1 MSAVPDQ
8 IILRT
13 GDIIP
18 ISGLDFST
26 SRSGGP
32 GGQNVNK
39 VETKVEIRMSIA
51 DSPYLSETTRERL
64 LAKLASRLDTTGALR
79 IASATERT
87 QLGNRRAAVARLER
101 ILAEALVPEK
111 KRTATRPT
119 RASKVRRRESKERQS
134 EKKSQRRWKG
144 G

>member
-1 MSAVPDQ
+1 VSAVPDQ